1 MKVTS
6 ALIPHKGG
14 LHIGQVARATK
25 KIQPIAHFYSHTY
38 KKDPHYDTLEQ
49 RLRLIICI
57 GCSKASL
64 ISLYLQTSAMKKPQK
79 QTKNNFILYIL
90 SYLQD
95 ICKMKR

>member
-1 MKVTS
+1 MF
-6 ALIPHKGG
+6 H
-14 LHIGQVARATK
+14 HQVIIFTFS
-25 KIQPIAHFYSHTY
+25 IWFFYTQHYGCWYFYSHTY

-64 ISLYLQTSAMKKPQK
+64 ISLYLQTSAMKNPQK